1 MLLFSFNRLKGG
13 ARVKMKV
20 KSIKYGKKFN
30 LGNFETEYLEME
42 AEVSEEESVD
52 NVVKTVK
59 NRVNALV
66 QK

>member
-1 MLLFSFNRLKGG
+1 
-13 ARVKMKV
+13 MKV